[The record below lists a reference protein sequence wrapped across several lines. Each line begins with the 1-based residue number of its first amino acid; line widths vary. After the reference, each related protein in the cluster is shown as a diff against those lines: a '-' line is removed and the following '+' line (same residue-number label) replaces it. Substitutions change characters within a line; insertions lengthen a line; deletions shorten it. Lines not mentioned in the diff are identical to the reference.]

1 MREVLFHSP
10 HNLSA
15 EKHPKMK
22 IVIIGGT
29 GNVGS
34 RIAAEALRRGH
45 LVTAIARHPEKL
57 SPAANLTPKRGDV
70 TDPVGLAGLLA
81 GHDVVISSVR
91 FEPLNPA
98 TVIAAT
104 KQARVKRLAVVGG
117 AGTLEVA
124 PGVQLVDSPNFPEAY
139 KGEALGGRRFL
150 DALRKETELEWTFLS
165 PSAEFAPGQRTG
177 KFRQEKDRLLT
188 LPDGTSHISMEDF
201 AIAMIDEVETPRHVR
216 ERFTV
221 GY

>member
-1 MREVLFHSP
+1 
-10 HNLSA
+10 
-15 EKHPKMK
+15 MK

-45 LVTAIARHPEKL
+45 SVTAIARHPDKL
-57 SPAANLTPKRGDV
+57 RPVANLTLKRGDV
-70 TDPVGLAGLLA
+70 ADPSGLAGLLT
-81 GHDVVISSVR
+81 GHDVVISAVR
-91 FEPLNPA
+91 FEHLNPA

-104 KQARVKRLAVVGG
+104 KQAGVKRLAVVGG

-124 PGVQLVDSPNFPEAY
+124 PGVQLVDAPNFPEAY
-139 KGEALGGRRFL
+139 KAESLGGRRFL
-150 DALRKETELEWTFLS
+150 DALRKETELDWTFLS

-177 KFRQEKDRLLT
+177 KFRLGKDRLLT
-188 LPDGTSHISMEDF
+188 LPTGESRISMEDF
-201 AIAMIDEVETPRHVR
+201 AIAMLDEVETPRHVR